1 MRAVILILA
10 IVFPGVVSA
19 QDSASTTAPAPVVTL
34 KDALRTAAAGA
45 PSAAATQPPST
56 AATQPPRTTQ
66 PPPAQR
72 RRRGS
77 MVGYIVDST
86 IGNYVRVRFDSGWD
100 NTAPDRAEFFYAQC
114 GCNDATA
121 PGPGEPGAQDLAT
134 SINFQHLIAD
144 VQYAVHP
151 RIAVFGSVPL
161 RFVQPQSF
169 LGEILN
175 PPQPNNTFE
184 SGSGFSDLRAG
195 VKGSIFE
202 TDDVTLTALVQG
214 YFPSGDA
221 KEGLGTDHASFE
233 AALLF
238 QQSLSD
244 RVTVEAQF
252 GDWSPIGGSTAGGT
266 DYAGNVLF
274 YGIGSSYELV
284 NTGRLTF
291 APVVELVG
299 WRVLGGLQQTTGAPP
314 QDAEGT
320 NIVNLKLGGR
330 TNFDD
335 RSSFYVGYGHAL
347 TDDVWYNNILRF
359 EYRYSF

>member
-1 MRAVILILA
+1 
-10 IVFPGVVSA
+10 
-19 QDSASTTAPAPVVTL
+19 
-34 KDALRTAAAGA
+34 
-45 PSAAATQPPST
+45 
-56 AATQPPRTTQ
+56 
-66 PPPAQR
+66 
-72 RRRGS
+72 

-100 NTAPDRAEFFYAQC
+100 NTTPDRAEFFYAQC
-114 GCNDATA
+114 GCNGPTA
-121 PGPGEPGAQDLAT
+121 PGPGQPGPQDLAT
-134 SINFQHLIAD
+134 NVNFQHLVAD
-144 VQYAVHP
+144 VQYAFHP

-169 LGEILN
+169 LGE
-175 PPQPNNTFE
+175 PVPASFD

-221 KEGLGTDHASFE
+221 KDGLGTDHASFE

-238 QQSLSD
+238 QQSVSD
-244 RVTVEAQF
+244 RVNIEGQF
-252 GDWSPIGGSTAGGT
+252 GNWSAIGGSEAGGT

-274 YGIGSSYELV
+274 YGVGASYEVV
-284 NTGRLTF
+284 NTPRLTF

-299 WRVLGGLQQTTGAPP
+299 WGVLGGLVQNAGSLE
-314 QDAEGT
+314 DADT
-320 NIVNLKLGGR
+320 SIVNLKLGGR
-330 TNFDD
+330 ANFDD
-335 RSSFYVGYGHAL
+335 RSSFYVGYGFAM
-347 TDDVWYNNILRF
+347 TDAQWYGKILRL